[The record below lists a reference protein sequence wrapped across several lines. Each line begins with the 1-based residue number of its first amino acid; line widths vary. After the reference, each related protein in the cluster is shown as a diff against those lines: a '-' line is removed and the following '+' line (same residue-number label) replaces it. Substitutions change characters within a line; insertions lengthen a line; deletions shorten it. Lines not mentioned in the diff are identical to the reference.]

1 MALQAQA
8 ARQADRNAEPR
19 MRLEDLNFSYRIS
32 GARTAWRPVRVFDD
46 GRQVILEF
54 DAAIDQA
61 TLPPLFLPDP
71 VPFVDEILFGLGTL
85 LLANWKRR
93 KDPPSSLE
101 APDARR

>member
-1 MALQAQA
+1 MPNPVLLPLLDWARKLRYPTLFKLTAAL
-8 ARQADRNAEPR
+8 
-19 MRLEDLNFSYRIS
+19 FVV
-32 GARTAWRPVRVFDD
+32 T
-46 GRQVILEF
+46 
-54 DAAIDQA
+54 
-61 TLPPLFLPDP
+61 LFLPDP

>member
-1 MALQAQA
+1 MPSPILLPFLDWARKLRYPTLFKITAAL
-8 ARQADRNAEPR
+8 
-19 MRLEDLNFSYRIS
+19 FVV
-32 GARTAWRPVRVFDD
+32 T
-46 GRQVILEF
+46 
-54 DAAIDQA
+54 
-61 TLPPLFLPDP
+61 LFLPDP